1 MNLPYTNIPADGQ
14 QIPSGEYQGLPEPP
28 GAEEMQ
34 QPQPDMPPL
43 GGVDL
48 NMAMRWAGQYLMPHL
63 FGSLEGQDEQQR
75 PY

>member
-1 MNLPYTNIPADGQ
+1 MDLPYTNLPADGQ

-28 GAEEMQ
+28 GAEEMEQ
-34 QPQPDMPPL
+34 QPEMPPL
-43 GGVDL
+43 HGVDL

-63 FGSLEGQDEQQR
+63 FGSIEGQDEQQR